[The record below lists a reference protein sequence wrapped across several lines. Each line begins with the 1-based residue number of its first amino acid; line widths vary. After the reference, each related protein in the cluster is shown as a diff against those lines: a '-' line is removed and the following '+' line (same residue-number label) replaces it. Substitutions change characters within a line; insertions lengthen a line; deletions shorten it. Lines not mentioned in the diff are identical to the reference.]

1 MNDSP
6 RLYGQFA
13 RNARP
18 TFDWP
23 RIAQPERVDENG
35 APADPIP
42 RELSENRDRY
52 IAQSAAT
59 QRDAFG
65 RVRVAPLPPTCV
77 SESQ

>member
-6 RLYGQFA
+6 RIYGEFS

-18 TFDWP
+18 AFDWP
-23 RIAQPERVDENG
+23 RIAQSERVDENG

-42 RELSENRDRY
+42 RELSDNRARY

-59 QRDAFG
+59 VRDAFG
-65 RVRVAPLPPTCV
+65 RVRVAPLPPAGV
-77 SESQ
+77 PESQ